1 MFPATSASNRNR
13 KTERQLFLRIAGRRR
28 FRLKAPI
35 TRRALVLLVSHK
47 GTSSSVQLSATSRSL
62 SRVARYCSVLTHMPK
77 RTIQLPTL
85 IQRQKS
91 AQAEI
96 VLPTPRSMATQ
107 AANFEQPA
115 LPNAEYYDQT
125 SGATEPVWVHT
136 DPYSNRPQFSKL
148 DRDLET
154 DVVVVGSGISGIQT
168 AYELVTRGYNVVM
181 LEARHVL
188 SGETGRTSG
197 HLASALDDGYANI
210 MSKHGKSGAKIA
222 ADSHQLPG
230 VQISQYDCKKQAK
243 EHEQEV
249 EELKEEVEK
258 AHGFGI
264 DVKFE
269 QGYKVK
275 GWDGG
280 PDQRDAAVFSD
291 QATFHPTKY
300 LNALLKWL
308 DNQSNF
314 KCYTHTRVSD
324 TQEKGFGIG
333 PIGSKSSV
341 EVKTFEG
348 HAVTAKDV
356 VMATCVPLQKLSVI
370 AEMEYMR
377 TYTVAIK
384 VPKGY
389 VEDVLLYDLAEAYK
403 YIRLTEADAENDY
416 IVIGGCDHK
425 VGQEDPTGRFQELE
439 TWVRER
445 FTKAGSVD
453 YAWSGQVFEPADYM
467 AFIGL
472 DPGTQHTWIITG
484 DSGNGLTHGV
494 IAGEILASELEG
506 KTHPWTFLYKPTRVT
521 SLLKSATKI
530 LSHDLQINSQYAR
543 HLVSDIEDIASLSP
557 GTGGVL
563 NSKTKTPVAV
573 YKEDDSDNN
582 NNNNN
587 NNAKIHKFS
596 ALCPHMQGVVC
607 WNPTEKSWD
616 CPVHGSRFSKE
627 GKNLM
632 GPAKGNLAPV
642 DDEDGAKDVG
652 LKEKVMGVGKNC
664 LETPEG
670 EKQ

>member
-1 MFPATSASNRNR
+1 
-13 KTERQLFLRIAGRRR
+13 
-28 FRLKAPI
+28 
-35 TRRALVLLVSHK
+35 
-47 GTSSSVQLSATSRSL
+47 
-62 SRVARYCSVLTHMPK
+62 MPK
-77 RTIQLPTL
+77 PTIRLPAL

-96 VLPTPRSMATQ
+96 VPPTPRNMTTQ
-107 AANFEQPA
+107 AAGFEHPPQPKA
-115 LPNAEYYDQT
+115 NYFDAT
-125 SGATEPVWVHT
+125 SGATEPVWVRT
-136 DPYSNRPQFSKL
+136 EPYSNRPQFSKL
-148 DRDLET
+148 DQDLET
-154 DVVVVGSGISGIQT
+154 DVVVVGSGISGVQT

-181 LEARHVL
+181 LEARGIL

-210 MSKHGKSGAKIA
+210 ASKHGKNGAKIA
-222 ADSHQLPG
+222 AESHQWAINRVGEL
-230 VQISQYDCKKQAK
+230 VQKHHIDCEYRKLRGIQVSQYDRNKQAK
-243 EHEQEV
+243 DHDKEI

-258 AHGFGI
+258 AQEFGI
-264 DVKFE
+264 NVKFE

-275 GWDGG
+275 GWDGE
-280 PDQRDAAVFSD
+280 PDQRDAAIFSD

-300 LNALLKWL
+300 VNALLKFL
-308 DNQSNF
+308 DKQHNF
-314 KCYTHTRVSD
+314 RCYTHTRVSD

-333 PIGSKSSV
+333 PIGSKTSV
-341 EVKTFEG
+341 EVKTYEG
-348 HAVTAKDV
+348 HTVTAKDV

-377 TYTVAIK
+377 TYALAIK

-425 VGQEDPTGRFQELE
+425 VGQEDPEGRFQELE

-472 DPGTQHTWIITG
+472 DPGTQHTYIITG

-494 IAGEILASELEG
+494 IAGEIIASEIEG
-506 KTHPWTFLYKPTRVT
+506 KTHPWNPLYKPTRIS

-530 LSHDLQINSQYAR
+530 LSHDLQINAQYKR
-543 HLVSDIEDIASLSP
+543 HLTSDIEDLAALPP
-557 GTGGVL
+557 GQGGVL
-563 NSKTKTPVAV
+563 NPKTKTPIAV
-573 YKEDDSDNN
+573 YKEDDGSDT
-582 NNNNN
+582 
-587 NNAKIHKFS
+587 IHKFS

-642 DDEDGAKDVG
+642 DGEEGSENVG
-652 LKEKVMGVGKNC
+652 LKEKVMGVGKA
-664 LETPEG
+664 
-670 EKQ
+670 

>member
-1 MFPATSASNRNR
+1 
-13 KTERQLFLRIAGRRR
+13 
-28 FRLKAPI
+28 
-35 TRRALVLLVSHK
+35 
-47 GTSSSVQLSATSRSL
+47 
-62 SRVARYCSVLTHMPK
+62 
-77 RTIQLPTL
+77 
-85 IQRQKS
+85 
-91 AQAEI
+91 
-96 VLPTPRSMATQ
+96 MATQ
-107 AANFEQPA
+107 AAGFEHPA
-115 LPNAEYYDQT
+115 LPNPRYYDQT

-136 DPYSNRPQFSKL
+136 EPYSNRPQFSKL
-148 DRDLET
+148 DQNLET

-181 LEARHVL
+181 LEARDVL

-210 MSKHGKSGAKIA
+210 LSKHGKSGAKIA
-222 ADSHQLPG
+222 AASHQWAISRVGELVQKHHIDCEYRKLLG
-230 VQISQYDCKKQAK
+230 VQISQYDCKKQSK
-243 EHEQEV
+243 EHETEV

-258 AHGFGI
+258 AQDFGI

-275 GWDGG
+275 GWDGQ
-280 PDQRDAAVFSD
+280 PDQRDAAIFSD

-300 LNALLKWL
+300 LNVLLKWL
-308 DNQSNF
+308 DKQSNF

-348 HAVTAKDV
+348 YTVTAKDV

-377 TYTVAIK
+377 TYSLAIK

-389 VEDVLLYDLAEAYK
+389 VEDILLYDLAEAYK
-403 YIRLTEADAENDY
+403 YIRLTKADAENDY
-416 IVIGGCDHK
+416 IIIGGCDHK

-445 FTKAGSVD
+445 FTKAGSID

-494 IAGEILASELEG
+494 IAGEILASEIEG
-506 KTHPWTFLYKPTRVT
+506 KTHPWTPLYKPTRVT

-543 HLVSDIEDIASLSP
+543 HLVSDIEDIASLPRGS
-557 GTGGVL
+557 GGVL
-563 NSKTKTPVAV
+563 NPKTKTPIAV
-573 YKEDDSDNN
+573 YKDDSDDT
-582 NNNNN
+582 
-587 NNAKIHKFS
+587 IHKFS

-632 GPAKGNLAPV
+632 GPAKGNLAPLGEG
-642 DDEDGAKDVG
+642 EDGQGGKDVG
-652 LKEKVMGVGKNC
+652 LKEKVMGVGKA
-664 LETPEG
+664 
-670 EKQ
+670 